1 MTAVSTHVLDTSAG
15 EPAPGVP
22 VELAV
27 LGADGGWQVL
37 GASHTNGD
45 GRCPDLP
52 PVPTAPATVRL
63 RFDVAAYR
71 AARGEA
77 AFFPEVQ
84 AVFTTDPA
92 RPHYHVPLLLNPYG
106 YSVYRGS

>member
-1 MTAVSTHVLDTSAG
+1 MTAVSTHILDTSAG
-15 EPAPGVP
+15 DPARDVA

-27 LGADGGWQVL
+27 LGADGAWQVL
-37 GASHTNGD
+37 ATSHTNAD

-52 PVPTAPATVRL
+52 EVTPAPATVRL
-63 RFDVAAYR
+63 RFDVAGYR
-71 AARGEA
+71 AARGED

-84 AVFTTDPA
+84 VVFTTDPA